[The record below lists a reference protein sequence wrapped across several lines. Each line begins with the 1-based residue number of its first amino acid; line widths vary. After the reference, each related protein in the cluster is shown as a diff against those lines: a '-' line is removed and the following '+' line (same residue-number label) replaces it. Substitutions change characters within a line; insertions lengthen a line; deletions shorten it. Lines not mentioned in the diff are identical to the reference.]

1 MFQLLR
7 DGMPRTRSELAVQTG
22 QARSTIAVRID
33 LLSSAGLI
41 GPVGE
46 ATSTGGRPPATFAF
60 NPAARLVL
68 SMDLG
73 AVHARLAVA
82 DLAANI
88 IVAHE
93 EALAI
98 ADGPAAVLERV
109 AELGREL
116 MEQAGRP
123 LTDLAAI
130 GIGLPGPVEHLTGR
144 PIAPPIMPG
153 WDGFDVS
160 GTLKRAFHVP
170 VLVDNDVNLM
180 AVGEHRT
187 AWSDH
192 DNVLVVKVAT
202 GIGSGIIM
210 DGQLRRGA
218 QGAAGDIGHI
228 ATQGRMDIAC
238 RCGNFGCLEAVAG
251 GAGLVRDRKS
261 VV

>member
-7 DGMPRTRSELAVQTG
+7 DGTPRTRSELAVQTG

-60 NPAARLVL
+60 NPAARVVL

-98 ADGPAAVLERV
+98 SGGPVAVLER
-109 AELGREL
+109 ARPRPLGE
-116 MEQAGRP
+116 GRP
-123 LTDLAAI
+123 SGYRPRRNWYWATRSRRTPHRPSDRPADYARLERIRCCRDA
-130 GIGLPGPVEHLTGR
+130 ETG
-144 PIAPPIMPG
+144 
-153 WDGFDVS
+153 
-160 GTLKRAFHVP
+160 VP
-170 VLVDNDVNLM
+170 
-180 AVGEHRT
+180 
-187 AWSDH
+187 
-192 DNVLVVKVAT
+192 
-202 GIGSGIIM
+202 
-210 DGQLRRGA
+210 
-218 QGAAGDIGHI
+218 
-228 ATQGRMDIAC
+228 C
-238 RCGNFGCLEAVAG
+238 
-251 GAGLVRDRKS
+251 AGLS
-261 VV
+261 